1 MSKLLQESRIQ
12 QDENQIYDYIW
23 SGLLV
28 EMEELQN

>member
-12 QDENQIYDYIW
+12 QDEKQTSDYLW

-28 EMEELQN
+28 DMEDMQN